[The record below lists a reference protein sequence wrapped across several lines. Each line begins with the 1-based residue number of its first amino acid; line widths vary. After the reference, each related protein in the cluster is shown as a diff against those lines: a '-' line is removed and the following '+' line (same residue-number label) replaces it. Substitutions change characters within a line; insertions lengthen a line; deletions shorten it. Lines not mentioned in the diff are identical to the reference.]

1 MKFRPRA
8 WPGISVGYQ
17 KIVVTGGAGRLGKY
31 VTKNLR
37 PRDLTL
43 VDRVS
48 PNDTGL
54 RFAQADVTDYGA
66 LKDIFAGQDAVLH
79 LAAIPN
85 PRTAPADITF
95 RTNVQGT
102 WAVLQAAEDCGVKRV
117 VVASSDAALGIYYK
131 TSRWGPQYLPVDEDH
146 PLRPVEF
153 YSLSKE
159 CTESI
164 CRSYANR
171 GSLEVIVIR
180 PTHIVFPP
188 EYPEL
193 ETRGADVENYH
204 MWTYVAPEDVA
215 EGFRCALDV
224 KDGAYGAYFITA
236 PDGLNTRPT
245 LDMLRERYGAEPPV
259 RNSSYFENNPFASIL
274 DGGRA
279 RERLDFAPTINW
291 RDMLG
296 LRATPGANA

>member
-1 MKFRPRA
+1 
-8 WPGISVGYQ
+8 VGYQ

-31 VTKNLR
+31 ITKNLQQ
-37 PRDLTL
+37 RDLTI
-43 VDRVS
+43 VDRLS
-48 PNDTGL
+48 PNDADL
-54 RFAQADVTDYGA
+54 RFVEADVTDYAA
-66 LKDIFAGQDAVLH
+66 LQGVFTGQDAVLH

-85 PRTAPADITF
+85 PRSAPAEATF

-117 VVASSDAALGIYYK
+117 IVASSDAALGIYYN
-131 TSRWGPQYLPVDEDH
+131 TSRSGPKYLPVDEDH

-171 GSLEVIVIR
+171 GSLEVMVIR
-180 PTHIVFPP
+180 PTHVVFPA

-193 ETRGADVENYH
+193 EARGADVQNYH

-215 EGFRCALDV
+215 EGFRCALDAI
-224 KDGAYGAYFITA
+224 DGSYEAFFITA
-236 PDGLNTRPT
+236 SDGLNTRPT

-259 RNSSYFENNPFASIL
+259 RKVSYFESNPFASIL
-274 DGGRA
+274 DGARA
-279 RERLDFAPTINW
+279 RARLGFAPTISW

-296 LRATPGANA
+296 QREVVRAAG